1 MDLHDLEHN
10 TGDGVHMAS
19 LAGGWIGLVAGF
31 GGMRDHGGRLAFRP
45 RLPPALTRLA
55 FALRFRGRS
64 LRVEVG
70 QDAVTYRLSGSG
82 ELSLE
87 HYGDPVEVTAER
99 PVSCA
104 IPPAPE
110 RAAPTQPPGRAPPRR
125 TPGQHR

>member
-31 GGMRDHGGRLAFRP
+31 GGMRDHDGRLSFRP

-64 LRVEVG
+64 LHVEVG
-70 QDAVTYRLSGSG
+70 QDAAIYRLTGAG
-82 ELSLE
+82 ELAVS
-87 HYGDPVEVTAER
+87 HYGNEIEVTAER
-99 PVSCA
+99 PVSRS
-104 IPPAPE
+104 IPPAPGHTV
-110 RAAPTQPPGRAPPRR
+110 PTQPPGREPRRR
-125 TPGQHR
+125 TPGNDR